1 MTTWSDKV
9 ERKRVPICEDLL
21 IGSLDE
27 LNQVR
32 LVGSRCSACG
42 ETSLGRR
49 NVCPNCG
56 RETVSEIPLSNRG
69 VLWTYTV
76 VRHRPPGNY
85 KGPDPFAP
93 FGMGLVELPEGL
105 RVLTPIHCD
114 INRLK
119 IGLELQ
125 LRPVVRKDAD
135 SREVVSFTFE
145 PIACKEIQI

>member
-1 MTTWSDKV
+1 M
-9 ERKRVPICEDLL
+9 
-21 IGSLDE
+21 
-27 LNQVR
+27 
-32 LVGSRCSACG
+32 
-42 ETSLGRR
+42 
-49 NVCPNCG
+49 
-56 RETVSEIPLSNRG
+56 SNRG